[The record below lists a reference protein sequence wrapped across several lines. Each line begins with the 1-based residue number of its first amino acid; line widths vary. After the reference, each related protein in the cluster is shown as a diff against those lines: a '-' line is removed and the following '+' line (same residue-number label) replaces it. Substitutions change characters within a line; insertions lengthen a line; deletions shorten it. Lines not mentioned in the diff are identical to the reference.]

1 MRPEIILD
9 TGPLIAFLNPRDR
22 HHPWAREQWA
32 RASPPF
38 LTCEAVVAE
47 ACFLAHR
54 LATGAQR
61 AVISLIERGVLD
73 VSFRLSDE
81 AGAVRRM
88 MKKYHD
94 VPMSLADACLVRMSR
109 HRPGSVVLTLD
120 SDFRIYRR
128 SGRQPVPVRMPDG

>member
-1 MRPEIILD
+1 MKPEVILD

-22 HHPWAREQWA
+22 YHRWAREQWA

-38 LTCEAVVAE
+38 LTCEAVIAE

-54 LATGAQR
+54 LATGAQG
-61 AVISLIERGVLD
+61 AVVSLIERGVLD
-73 VSFRLSDE
+73 ASFRLGDE
-81 AGAVRRM
+81 AGTVRRM

-94 VPMSLADACLVRMSR
+94 VPMSLADACIVRMSQQ
-109 HRPGSVVLTLD
+109 HPGSVVLTLD
-120 SDFRIYRR
+120 SDFRIFRR